1 MVENTYEKSL
11 AKVDK
16 SIFGKI
22 KKFFRNL
29 FNKNKQEENFTTQ
42 NVIRKSNIQVDKDNL
57 VSSIKI
63 ITPKLNLRLEKMS
76 KDLENGEIIE
86 EDLCEQE
93 LQELRKYYLQKIEE
107 KKQSIENYKN
117 KIIQIKGRMAV

>member
-1 MVENTYEKSL
+1 
-11 AKVDK
+11 
-16 SIFGKI
+16 
-22 KKFFRNL
+22 
-29 FNKNKQEENFTTQ
+29 
-42 NVIRKSNIQVDKDNL
+42 
-57 VSSIKI
+57 
-63 ITPKLNLRLEKMS
+63 MS

>member
-1 MVENTYEKSL
+1 MVENSYEKSL
-11 AKVDK
+11 ANVDN
-16 SIFGKI
+16 SIFSRVKC
-22 KKFFRNL
+22 FFRNL
-29 FNKNKQEENFTTQ
+29 FNKNKLKENYTTK
-42 NVIRKSNIQVDKDNL
+42 NVIGESNIQADKDNF

-93 LQELRKYYLQKIEE
+93 LHELREYYLSKIEE

-117 KIIQIKGRMAV
+117 RIIKIKAEF

>member
-22 KKFFRNL
+22 KKFFRSL
-29 FNKNKQEENFTTQ
+29 FNKNKREENFTTK
-42 NVIRKSNIQVDKDNL
+42 NVIRESNIRVDKDNL

-93 LQELRKYYLQKIEE
+93 LQELREYYLAKIQE
-107 KKQSIENYKN
+107 KRQSIENYKN
-117 KIIQIKGRMAV
+117 KIMHIKSQLV